1 MTDLQTDHSNIAD
14 TQTNRH
20 KMRNR
25 SFLFIRTIL
34 TAATSGTKPILTQRI
49 THELQTPLLRP
60 LSDSTPHR
68 ILSIDMGIRNLAL
81 CLLHIPASSQVP
93 EITDWDRITV
103 SQKPDPSTFSVAE
116 SFEPID
122 YAAKAY
128 TLMKYSLEKYNPHT
142 ILIERQRYRSG
153 GGVAVQEWTVR
164 VNMLESMFYAVLHT
178 IAQQNQH
185 DFIVHSV
192 SPRKVTQLWVG
203 DNKQKMS
210 SRETK
215 TAKIAAAERIISG
228 FDIKVL
234 FSGQA
239 KDVAEGYIAASS
251 VHKNYLRK
259 NDKEGRKSASV
270 GVKKFDDLA
279 DSMLQGLGW
288 WRWNVNRSA
297 TVDEILQDP
306 EEPEKW
312 KKIAK
317 DERVTQNRR
326 RKTKTVVDLSQAEHE
341 DKTNGKAFIEVQ
353 RKCKSRQKKALE
365 IT

>member
-1 MTDLQTDHSNIAD
+1 
-14 TQTNRH
+14 
-20 KMRNR
+20 
-25 SFLFIRTIL
+25 
-34 TAATSGTKPILTQRI
+34 
-49 THELQTPLLRP
+49 
-60 LSDSTPHR
+60 
-68 ILSIDMGIRNLAL
+68 MGIRNLAL
-81 CLLHIPASSQVP
+81 CLLQIPASSQIP

-103 SQKPDPSTFSVAE
+103 SQKPDSSTSSVAE

-128 TLMKYSLEKYNPHT
+128 MLMKSSLEKYNPHT

-153 GGVAVQEWTVR
+153 GGAAVQEWTVR
-164 VNMLESMFYAVLHT
+164 VNMLESMFHAVLHT
-178 IAQQNQH
+178 IAQQNQY

-192 SPRKVTQLWVG
+192 SPRKVAQLWIRDVKG
-203 DNKQKMS
+203 KMS

-228 FDIKVL
+228 FDMKVL

-239 KDVAEGYIAASS
+239 KDVAEGYISASS
-251 VHKNYLRK
+251 LYKNYLRK
-259 NDKEGRKSASV
+259 NTKEGRKSGSV

-288 WRWNVNRSA
+288 WKWHVNRSL
-297 TVDEILQDP
+297 TMDEILQDP

-312 KKIAK
+312 KKTA
-317 DERVTQNRR
+317 EEETVMRS
-326 RKTKTVVDLSQAEHE
+326 RKTKTKPVVDVSEAENE
-341 DKTNGKAFIEVQ
+341 DPTNGRTMNELKT
-353 RKCKSRQKKALE
+353 KPKSRRKKALE

>member
-1 MTDLQTDHSNIAD
+1 MIDFQTEYSNITPPQA
-14 TQTNRH
+14 NRH
-20 KMRNR
+20 KMRDW
-25 SFLFIRTIL
+25 STPFIRIL
-34 TAATSGTKPILTQRI
+34 ITATTGTKSILAQRI
-49 THELQTPLLRP
+49 VSDLQTPLLRP

-81 CLLHIPASSQVP
+81 CLLHIPSASQIP

-103 SQKPDPSTFSVAE
+103 SQKPDSLAPSVSE

-128 TLMKYSLEKYNPHT
+128 MLMKYSLEKYNPHT
-142 ILIERQRYRSG
+142 ILIERQRHRSG

-164 VNMLESMFYAVLHT
+164 VNMLESMFHAVLHT

-185 DFIVHSV
+185 DFMVHSV

-203 DNKQKMS
+203 GVKEKMS
-210 SRETK
+210 ARETK
-215 TAKIAAAERIISG
+215 NAKIAAAERIISG
-228 FDIKVL
+228 FDMKVL

-239 KDVAEGYIAASS
+239 KDIAEGYISASS
-251 VHKNYLRK
+251 VYKNYLRK
-259 NDKEGRKSASV
+259 SNQEGRKSGSV

-288 WRWNVNRSA
+288 WKWHVNRSL
-297 TVDEILQDP
+297 TMDEILQDP

-312 KKIAK
+312 KKAAK
-317 DERVTQNRR
+317 EETTRSRQM
-326 RKTKTVVDLSQAEHE
+326 KTKTVVNPSEAEPE
-341 DKTNGKAFIEVQ
+341 ETTNGKSSNDMNTKNKSQ
-353 RKCKSRQKKALE
+353 RKKALE